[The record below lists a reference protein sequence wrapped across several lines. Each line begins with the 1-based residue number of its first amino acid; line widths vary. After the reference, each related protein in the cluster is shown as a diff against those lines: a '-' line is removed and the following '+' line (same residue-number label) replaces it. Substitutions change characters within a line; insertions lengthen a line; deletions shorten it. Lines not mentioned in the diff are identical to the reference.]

1 MRHIL
6 VPTDFSDTASAAMAH
21 ALALA
26 GEGDQV
32 TLLHAVFTER
42 LTEELLGLDALEYL
56 TRSMDLPPSQAEYIP
71 SHYVDKI
78 REVAQQKLNEVA
90 KQLSAS
96 KANVVTVIV
105 EGRPSRQIV
114 DFAAKNDVT
123 LIVMGTHGRGPVAKA
138 FLGSVAENVVRHAEC
153 PVMLVRNK

>member
-1 MRHIL
+1 MRHVL
-6 VPTDFSDTASAAMAH
+6 VPTDFSETASAALEH
-21 ALALA
+21 AVRLT
-26 GEGDQV
+26 GEGDKL

-56 TRSMDLPPSQAEYIP
+56 TRSMDLPPGT
-71 SHYVDKI
+71 SHYVPSNYVAKI
-78 REVAQQKLNEVA
+78 REVAETKLAEIAAGLTPSKAEVA
-90 KQLSAS
+90 
-96 KANVVTVIV
+96 TVIV

-114 DFAAKNDVT
+114 DYASKNAVD

-153 PVMLVRNK
+153 PVLLVRNK